1 MRKTGQCLL
10 AVITLLAAISPLF
23 LFSTPVRA
31 ESRVDHLLNDM
42 TTEQKVTQLLMPD
55 FRSWQG
61 NDGEEDFT
69 TMNEEVETVM
79 NEYDFGG
86 VILFAENVQETEQ
99 TARLTYDLQEAALKN
114 NEGNGH
120 SIPLLLTI
128 DQEGGSVYRLGTG
141 TALPGNMA
149 LGATRSPEHAKTVG
163 EIIGRELSSLGI
175 NTNLAPVMDVNN
187 NPNNPVIGLRSFSSH
202 PELVSEL
209 GVAMNEGFNEYN
221 VSGAAKHFPGHGDTD
236 TDSHLGLPEVDKSL
250 EELRST
256 ELLPFQKAI
265 DEGVDMI
272 MTAHMMF
279 PQLDS
284 EHPATLSQ
292 DILTGLLRED
302 MGYDGIIIT
311 DAMNMEAITEEYGE
325 IDATKQAIYAGV
337 DIVLMPTTLR
347 SPEDVE
353 NKLDPMIEEL
363 VTEAETEAEFM
374 NRLDESVKRVLQLK
388 EDRGILDDEENKISE
403 EEQVNN
409 ALNEVGSDYNR
420 QLEREIS
427 RDAVTV
433 VKNEDRI
440 LPFNP
445 KNGDD
450 ILLVGAEESQ
460 LPSMEFSID
469 RLMEEGVIP
478 SGANYESVLLRD
490 DNEEPWSREEI
501 QNMVEGKD
509 HVVVLS
515 DIENEE
521 ELDPAESW
529 STRMPKLFIE
539 EAEQLDVDA
548 TVMSTSNPY
557 DVANYPNAKGI
568 VAVYGNQGTD
578 DPTESTVQN
587 QAFGPNIPAG
597 LEIIF
602 GKEPASGT
610 LPVDIPGI
618 DDNYTMTGD
627 IEYSYG
633 YGLTL
638 NEEDKK

>member
-1 MRKTGQCLL
+1 MITVL
-10 AVITLLAAISPLF
+10 ATLTPLF
-23 LFSTPVRA
+23 LFSIPVHA
-31 ESRVDHLLNDM
+31 ESRVDDLLNDM

-61 NDGEEDFT
+61 DDGEEEDFT
-69 TMNEEVETVM
+69 AMNEEVEKVI

-114 NEGNGH
+114 NGGNGH

-149 LGATRSPEHAKTVG
+149 LGATRNPKHAKTVG

-187 NPNNPVIGLRSFSSH
+187 NPNNPVIGLRSFSSN
-202 PELVSEL
+202 PELVAEM
-209 GVAMNEGFNEYN
+209 GAAMNEGFNEYN
-221 VSGAAKHFPGHGDTD
+221 VAGAAKHFPGHGDTD

-256 ELLPFQKAI
+256 ELLPFQKAV
-265 DEGVDMI
+265 DENFDMI

-284 EHPATLSQ
+284 EHPATLSH

-302 MGYDGIIIT
+302 MGYEGIIIT

-363 VTEAETEAEFM
+363 VSEAETEPEFM
-374 NRLDESVKRVLQLK
+374 NRLNESVKRVLQLK
-388 EDRGILDDEENKISE
+388 EDRGILDYEENKTSE

-420 QLEREIS
+420 QLEREIA

-433 VKNEDRI
+433 VKNEDRV
-440 LPFNP
+440 LPFKP

-460 LPSMEFSID
+460 LPSMEYSMD
-469 RLMEEGVIP
+469 RLVEEEVIP
-478 SGANYESVLLRD
+478 SGVNYETALLRD
-490 DNEEPWSREEI
+490 ENEEPWTREEV
-501 QNMVEGKD
+501 QSMVEGKE
-509 HVVVLS
+509 HIVVLS

-521 ELDPAESW
+521 ELDPSESW
-529 STRMPKLFIE
+529 LTRVPKLFIE
-539 EAEQLDVDA
+539 EAEKLDVDA
-548 TVMSTSNPY
+548 AVMSTSNPY
-557 DVANYPNAKGI
+557 DVANYPEAKGI
-568 VAVYGNQGTD
+568 LAVYGNQGTD

-602 GKEPASGT
+602 GKEPASGR

-618 DDNYTMTGD
+618 DDNYTMTD
-627 IEYSYG
+627 EIEYSYG